1 MALAAV
7 LATGRGRRP
16 RKLVTV
22 HGVPD
27 EDYRLAARML
37 RMLAQDT
44 VACGPGVGARLRAH
58 GLEARL
64 IANGCTAPPP
74 ALSREAIEREF
85 PATRGRALV
94 VGVGRLAVAKNFRAT
109 IRAIGLLP
117 DAVLVIAGDGPE
129 RAALVGEARR
139 IGVQARVIL
148 AGHRP
153 DARALMGTADV
164 VVISSHWEGLPL
176 VAIEAMMAGT
186 PIVAARAPW
195 QDDFLRDG
203 YDCSLVP
210 HDDAQAMARAVAR
223 LLAEP
228 ARARQM
234 ADNARRTSAPY
245 SADATVDA
253 YLDLYRSL
261 APATA

>member
-1 MALAAV
+1 
-7 LATGRGRRP
+7 
-16 RKLVTV
+16 
-22 HGVPD
+22 
-27 EDYRLAARML
+27 
-37 RMLAQDT
+37 
-44 VACGPGVGARLRAH
+44 
-58 GLEARL
+58 
-64 IANGCTAPPP
+64 
-74 ALSREAIEREF
+74 
-85 PATRGRALV
+85 
-94 VGVGRLAVAKNFRAT
+94 
-109 IRAIGLLP
+109 
-117 DAVLVIAGDGPE
+117 
-129 RAALVGEARR
+129 
-139 IGVQARVIL
+139 
-148 AGHRP
+148 
-153 DARALMGTADV
+153 V

-210 HDDAQAMARAVAR
+210 HGDAQAMARAVAR